1 MISRCRGLA
10 LQLALRTDT
19 NHKIII
25 LLTVER
31 SPVAI
36 EYFITRLDTS
46 NSTRTE
52 TKSIGTALSAS
63 SIEIEYIMSVYCY
76 FLMFSCRE

>member
-1 MISRCRGLA
+1 LSLA

-46 NSTRTE
+46 NSTRAV

-63 SIEIEYIMSVYCY
+63 GID
-76 FLMFSCRE
+76 